1 MPNVEQLDLSHN
13 QLRSISHLQHLSAMT
28 HLNLS
33 YNQLHSLDDMNTR
46 LGNVHTL
53 LLTNN
58 DLYSLYG
65 LAKLYSLVKL
75 DVRSNI
81 IEHVRRKETR
91 RGGRE
96 REREIYIDRI

>member
-1 MPNVEQLDLSHN
+1 MEQLDLSHN
-13 QLRSISHLQHLSAMT
+13 QLRAINHLHHLSAMT

-33 YNQLHSLDDMNTR
+33 YNQLTALDNMNTR

-58 DLYSLYG
+58 DLSSLYG

-75 DVRSNI
+75 DVRSNL
-81 IEHVRRKETR
+81 IEHVSTKE
-91 RGGRE
+91 
-96 REREIYIDRI
+96 D